1 MRKQMNKSR
10 PTFRI
15 IIAGSRSFNDYET
28 LKETVNDLLG
38 TFQPVYNV
46 IIVSGGAQ
54 GADSLGERYAREY
67 GLPCE
72 SISPDWEQYGK
83 AAGPIRNAQ
92 MARRSQALVA
102 FWDGES
108 PGTRNM
114 ICMARRRGL
123 ITRVVRYDKGIT
135 NKNFIQN
142 EQHAYKLH

>member
-1 MRKQMNKSR
+1 MSKNR
-10 PTFRI
+10 PIFRI

-28 LKETVNDLLG
+28 LKESVNDLLG
-38 TFQPVYNV
+38 TFLPVYDV

-67 GLPCE
+67 DLPCE

-108 PGTRNM
+108 PGTKNM
-114 ICMARRRGL
+114 ISMARRMGL
-123 ITRVVRYDKGIT
+123 ITRVIRYDKSIT
-135 NKNFIQN
+135 KRNFFQN
-142 EQHAYKLH
+142 EQHTYKFH